1 MFPLSDPDIPRQT
14 RPILT
19 IGLIITNVLV
29 FAYQFFL
36 NDIDTFILTYKFG
49 AIPAEILGNRYLE
62 TFPVRLGLRIYH
74 LDIATPIPSL
84 ATIFTSMFMH
94 GGFMHLVGNMLFL
107 WVFGNSLEDRMNR
120 LFFLI
125 FYFVSGTVAV
135 LAHTMIDPSSLIPMV
150 GASGAV
156 SGILGAYLV
165 LYPTSRINTL
175 VVFGLI
181 TTIAIPAYVFL
192 GIWFFLQ
199 LFNSIGSIGPEIA
212 SSGGVAY
219 FAHVGGFMV
228 GILIGVLYRLGI
240 GGNSIERSTRR
251 SRYSL
256 GGHENMTSFVGD
268 LDVRYCLYCGSEDLI
283 YPYKYDTDPYCNS
296 CGSTLTGTTC

>member
-19 IGLIITNVLV
+19 IVLIVTNVLV

-94 GGFMHLVGNMLFL
+94 GGFMHLFGNMLYL

-120 LFFLI
+120 LVFLV
-125 FYFVSGTVAV
+125 FYLVSGTVAV
-135 LAHTMIDPSSLIPMV
+135 LAHSMIEPLSLIPMV

-192 GIWFFLQ
+192 GIWFLLQ
-199 LFNSIGSIGPEIA
+199 LFNSIGSIGPEVA
-212 SSGGVAY
+212 TSGGVAY

-228 GILIGVLYRLGI
+228 GILVGVVYRLVKS
-240 GGNSIERSTRR
+240 GNSMERSTRL
-251 SRYSL
+251 SPYSL
-256 GGHENMTSFVGD
+256 GGQENRTSSTGG
-268 LDVRYCLYCGSEDLI
+268 LDVRYCLYCGSEDLR
-283 YPYKYDTDPYCNS
+283 YPSQDHTDSYCNN
-296 CGSTLTGTTC
+296 CGSTFTETTR